1 MHCLYAWERV
11 HRASLEGVLVPRE
24 MGGINHTTHCVGLLG
39 EGEMV
44 EKRKVNA
51 VAYLVFDG
59 CVDLN

>member
-1 MHCLYAWERV
+1 MGGV
-11 HRASLEGVLVPRE
+11 EGGEGGGRLVPRE
-24 MGGINHTTHCVGLLG
+24 MGGINHTMHCVGLLG

-59 CVDLN
+59 CVGLN